1 MLSKGEASE
10 YRLFY
15 QMFRY
20 RSTNHNTTQSFSNFK
35 IIHLIMNFAYFFT
48 IAILLTNF
56 QLNAQ
61 NNAAYYRL
69 DRESTNTNAR
79 SVAPPLF
86 NKTVILKSSTPI
98 SLETREQKFSDEVT
112 VGTTLHFKVVLNVKA
127 DGKVVVRTGAAA
139 IGVIKSIRN
148 ASFNNEAQ
156 ITITLKHVQAVDD
169 TLVPLIGDELT
180 IKGVNAGEGTV
191 ILPLQSIMA
200 TVANN
205 TEIDPD

>member
-1 MLSKGEASE
+1 
-10 YRLFY
+10 
-15 QMFRY
+15 
-20 RSTNHNTTQSFSNFK
+20 
-35 IIHLIMNFAYFFT
+35 MNFAYFF
-48 IAILLTNF
+48 AIPALITSL

-61 NNAAYYRL
+61 VLTDNDTCPTSDIDVAYYRL
-69 DRESTNTNAR
+69 DREPVNTDAR
-79 SVAPPLF
+79 AVAPPMF
-86 NKTVILKSSTPI
+86 NKTVTLKSSTPI

-169 TLVPLIGDELT
+169 TLVPLIGDEFT
-180 IKGVNAGEGTV
+180 IKGVNSGEGTV

-205 TEIDPD
+205 TEVDPD